1 MVVVTGVHTSDTD
14 KKERCQMM
22 QNAEIE
28 NVSSIIS
35 CQRNIS
41 MLAEARMT
49 LFDQKKT
56 YKDACEIR

>member
-1 MVVVTGVHTSDTD
+1 
-14 KKERCQMM
+14 M
-22 QNAEIE
+22 QSADID

-35 CQRNIS
+35 CQLNIS

-56 YKDACEIR
+56 YKDAYEVR